1 MKEKIL
7 ELLDAN
13 SEKLPSLG
21 GSLHNPNIS
30 IGEGDAFII
39 LSFIKIIYIKN
50 KKLIYQNIPH
60 QKQN

>member
-7 ELLDAN
+7 ELSDAN

-21 GSLHNPNIS
+21 GSLHNPNMS
-30 IGEGDAFII
+30 IGEENAF
-39 LSFIKIIYIKN
+39 N